1 VLTGKHSNFIPL
13 LEVYNSAA
21 WKQTF
26 CTSDRLSSIDTCI
39 PNPASGFT
47 FGNDSKS
54 VDLTKK
60 LPWNVCMANPLKQQQ
75 IIKVNLVC
83 NLYATRTSKVH

>member
-1 VLTGKHSNFIPL
+1 L
-13 LEVYNSAA
+13 LEVYRRAA

-26 CTSDRLSSIDTCI
+26 CKSDRLSSTDTCI

-47 FGNDSKS
+47 FGNDNKS

-60 LPWNVCMANPLKQQQ
+60 LPWNVCMANPLK
-75 IIKVNLVC
+75 
-83 NLYATRTSKVH
+83 

>member
-1 VLTGKHSNFIPL
+1 MASSMVQKCGEVHCYIPL
-13 LEVYNSAA
+13 LEVYRRAA

-26 CTSDRLSSIDTCI
+26 CRSDRLSSIATCI

-60 LPWNVCMANPLKQQQ
+60 LPWNV
-75 IIKVNLVC
+75 
-83 NLYATRTSKVH
+83 